1 LAVLTIPKH
10 TIGKIGWFF
19 MNSNTNGAQF
29 TGGGVCDIMCDDMV
43 CEEVSVVKSWKMSNE
58 AVY

>member
-1 LAVLTIPKH
+1 
-10 TIGKIGWFF
+10 